1 MRREEVSQ
9 LENKAYFA
17 ELYAK
22 EHNLSEEDLEQST
35 LIRKM
40 PVEII
45 KFHIPK
51 TGGIV
56 SSI

>member
-22 EHNLSEEDLEQST
+22 EHNLSEDLEQST